1 MDRIAEIN
9 ARLAQMKRPDLGN
22 ISEFLD
28 ADSLK
33 AMGPRLSAV
42 RREQNLWDLANP
54 GLAAEHR
61 ALVLEAKGLEEDNQA
76 RERAKAEKDRA
87 RAKLLEW
94 AGARVIEALDAPNEE
109 EPLKVAREWWAS
121 DSWCL
126 AFIGN
131 VGTGKSVG
139 AGWCALRALECGT
152 WARWLDAREAGTA
165 DIHGEKG
172 RWRAARLSAVPLLV
186 VDDLGAKTVKG
197 VEHWLQ
203 WLDGVLTMRH
213 ARHDPK
219 RDPRRTII
227 TSNDTLERFK
237 ALVGDRLVDRIRE
250 GGVVHAF
257 GGKSLRG
264 AA

>member
-9 ARLAQMKRPDLGN
+9 ARLAAMKRPDLGN

-28 ADSLK
+28 ADSLGV
-33 AMGPRLSAV
+33 MGPRLSVV

-61 ALVLEAKGLEEDNQA
+61 ALVLEAKGLEADNEA
-76 RERAKAEKDRA
+76 RARARAEKDRA
-87 RAKLLEW
+87 RAQLLEW
-94 AGARVIEALDAPNEE
+94 AGARVVEALESPTEE

-139 AGWCALRALECGT
+139 AGWCALQSLERGCWT
-152 WARWLDAREAGTA
+152 RWVDAREAGTS

-172 RWRAARLSAVPLLV
+172 RWRAARLAAVPLLV
-186 VDDLGAKTVKG
+186 VDDLGSKTVKG
-197 VEHWLQ
+197 VEHWLA

-213 ARHDPK
+213 ARHSDE
-219 RDPRRTII
+219 DPRRTII
-227 TSNDTLERFK
+227 TSNDTPEKFK
-237 ALVGDRLVDRIRE
+237 ALVGDRMLDRMRE
-250 GGVVHAF
+250 GGVLHAF